1 MTKNSSIVFSPPV
14 KWYKVVLSGV
24 DSNILER
31 LVVKKTKASLVYL
44 APVIDYEDRFGV
56 ATYRIR
62 GRLVGVAIDGMRYS
76 ETFDKIS
83 CGKHHWFDNEKDA
96 RQCLQDYCYDKIQQ
110 RYQELELYREL
121 FNEFHQ
127 Q

>member
-1 MTKNSSIVFSPPV
+1 MTKSSSIVFSPPA
-14 KWYKVVLSGV
+14 KWYKVVLSEV

-31 LVVKKTKASLVYL
+31 LVVKRTKTSLTYL
-44 APVIDYEDRFGV
+44 APAQNYENLPRSI
-56 ATYRIR
+56 AYRVSGIR
-62 GRLVGVAIDGMRYS
+62 AVTLDGTRYN
-76 ETFDKIS
+76 EIVDKIS

-110 RYQELELYREL
+110 HQQELELYREL
-121 FNEFHQ
+121 FNEFYQ